1 MNENKLN
8 IKEKVIKVFAKIT
21 RFKESEISES
31 TSLRSSIF
39 KKNDNCLGL
48 DFIEETMAVC
58 GLEKAFNINLP
69 DDFMDDFKNV
79 GDVINNVKKAIQ
91 R

>member
-1 MNENKLN
+1 MNDND
-8 IKEKVIKVFAKIT
+8 IKDKVIKIFAKIT

-39 KKNDNCLGL
+39 KNNDNCLGL

-58 GLEKAFNINLP
+58 GLEKAFNIKLT
-69 DDFMDDFKNV
+69 DDFIDDFKTV
-79 GDVINNVKKAIQ
+79 GDVINNINKTLIC
-91 R
+91 